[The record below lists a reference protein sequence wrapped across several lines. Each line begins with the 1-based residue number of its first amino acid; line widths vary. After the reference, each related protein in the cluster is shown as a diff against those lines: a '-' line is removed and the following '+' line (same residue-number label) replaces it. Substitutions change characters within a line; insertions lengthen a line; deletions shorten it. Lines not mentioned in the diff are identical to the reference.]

1 MKSLPD
7 GFTLPG
13 KKTKLMKKYVFVFV
27 ILGFLLCS
35 KVFPQQIPMYGQ
47 YIFNNT
53 VINPAQAGARD
64 KNQAGILGRYQW
76 LGIDG
81 APVTYTGFANF
92 RLPQNMGLAV
102 GIYQDNFGPL
112 RDFTLQTDV
121 AYHARLT
128 EKWYLSGG
136 LRLFLSS
143 LSINLTGIDNIDPG
157 DPYFSHDLNSGIH
170 LNLGAGLL
178 AFTEN
183 SFIGVAMPQAPRK
196 GILSTNQRLKSF
208 SRHFIAY
215 GGTTFD
221 LTDEFV
227 VTPSTLFK
235 TSDHAPSQLDLN
247 AIFGYNEIFD
257 FGPMIRSNLTE
268 GWFDAVGFLAGFYI
282 TENWYFGYMYE
293 YPVNNLNIIT
303 KQTHEISLRYLWG
316 SKKKI
321 RIRSPRYFL

>member
-1 MKSLPD
+1 
-7 GFTLPG
+7 
-13 KKTKLMKKYVFVFV
+13 MKKYIIVFV
-27 ILGFLLCS
+27 ILGCILS
-35 KVFPQQIPMYGQ
+35 GEAFPQQIPMYGQ

-92 RLPQNMGLAV
+92 RLPNNMGLAV
-102 GIYQDNFGPL
+102 GIYQDNLGPV
-112 RDFTLQTDV
+112 RDFTIQTDL

-136 LRLFLSS
+136 LRIFMSNMN
-143 LSINLTGIDNIDPG
+143 INLTGLENIDPG
-157 DPYFSHDLNSGIH
+157 DPYFSHDLSSGLH

-178 AFTEN
+178 AFSEK
-183 SFIGVAMPQAPRK
+183 SFLGVSMPQAQRR
-196 GILSTNQRLKSF
+196 GILSTNQRLNTF
-208 SRHFIAY
+208 SLHFMAY

-221 LTDEFV
+221 LTEEFV

-235 TSDHAPSQLDLN
+235 TSDHAPSQLDIN

-257 FGPMIRSNLTE
+257 FGPMIRSNLAE
-268 GWFDAVGFLAGFYI
+268 GWLDAVGFLAGFYI

-303 KQTHEISLRYLWG
+303 KQSHEVSLRYLWG